1 MKFEEATLGCTV
13 RKTMPPKII
22 SSRGLS
28 LIRVRPSLNLPAALM
43 PKMFVTI
50 MISMKMPL
58 IATPYGPVTPG
69 TSDEKY

>member
-1 MKFEEATLGCTV
+1 
-13 RKTMPPKII
+13 
-22 SSRGLS
+22 
-28 LIRVRPSLNLPAALM
+28 LM